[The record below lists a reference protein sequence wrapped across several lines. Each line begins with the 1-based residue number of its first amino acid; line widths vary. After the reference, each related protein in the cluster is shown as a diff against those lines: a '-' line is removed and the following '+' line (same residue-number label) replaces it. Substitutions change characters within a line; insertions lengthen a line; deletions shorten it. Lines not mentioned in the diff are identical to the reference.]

1 MVKKSKWI
9 HEFLR
14 LYSELTLM
22 RTGRRQDASAVE
34 NEVARYRSKTQI
46 CSEQL
51 HAIEESTSWDYPNW
65 WNKLSPSLDPPVDLP
80 PDPAITDGKQFLVAQ
95 LYDRLK
101 HIEVVSVLLRFV
113 FPDEFGILSPPVASL
128 LGLPYE
134 EDHIEYYLRYVSVL
148 GDFRMHYEG
157 LRRVADVDM
166 ALWSA
171 AHGLPDYRALVD
183 EMHEDAYFQQVRL
196 TNLLEGLGRHWTRG
210 NRNRMLLARS
220 LLKTDYEVA
229 GALTSVVYEP
239 LVNEIADEVGVSRQ
253 VDRHGNPLTGN
264 RVKMLSE
271 RARIDGLSV
280 RPKELWDLWQLR
292 NRAVHCKPP
301 LTQQE
306 ATEFVRKVHDLL
318 QGVQEWKA
326 KQRGKGHP

>member
-1 MVKKSKWI
+1 MVKNSKWI

-14 LYSELTLM
+14 LYGELTLM

-34 NEVARYRSKTQI
+34 NEVARYQSKTHI
-46 CSEQL
+46 CSAQL

-80 PDPAITDGKQFLVAQ
+80 PDLATADGKQILVAQ

-134 EDHIEYYLRYVSVL
+134 EDHIEYYLRYVSIL
-148 GDFRMHYEG
+148 GDFRMHFEG

-183 EMHEDAYFQQVRL
+183 EMHEDAYFQKVRL
-196 TNLLEGLGRHWTRG
+196 TNILEGLGRHWTRG
-210 NRNRMLLARS
+210 NRNRMLLATS
-220 LLKTDYEVA
+220 LLKTDYVVA
-229 GALTSVVYEP
+229 ALASVVCEP
-239 LVNEIADEVGVSRQ
+239 LVNDIADEVGVSRQ
-253 VDRHGNPLTGN
+253 PDRHGNPQTGR
-264 RVKMLSE
+264 RVKKLSE
-271 RARIDGLSV
+271 QARIDGLSV
-280 RPKELWDLWQLR
+280 RPKELGDLWGLR
-292 NRAVHCKPP
+292 NKAVHCNPP
-301 LTQQE
+301 LTQKE
-306 ATEFVRKVHDLL
+306 ATEFVGKVHDLL
-318 QGVQEWKA
+318 RGVEELKA
-326 KQRGKGHP
+326 KQRSKGYHD